1 MYNVYNSEK
10 EGLLKLKN
18 FTDDAIK
25 KGYTVIGL
33 SASGDEAKQ
42 QLKSDYT
49 LNFDTYLCD
58 EKVVKTI
65 VRANPGIFILKKGTV
80 VNKSHWNDI
89 EAMELKDLPESERDI
104 IEKEGDGTAFL
115 IDGKI
120 SSEEESKTISKDDI
134 LEVFVYKETE
144 IAQKKLDSINSI
156 NNTYYTSLIE
166 ILLKEN

>member
-42 QLKSDYT
+42 QLKSDYN

-80 VNKSHWNDI
+80 VNKAHWNDI
-89 EAMELKDLPESERDI
+89 EAM
-104 IEKEGDGTAFL
+104 
-115 IDGKI
+115 
-120 SSEEESKTISKDDI
+120 
-134 LEVFVYKETE
+134 
-144 IAQKKLDSINSI
+144 N
-156 NNTYYTSLIE
+156 
-166 ILLKEN
+166 